1 MDEKKSK
8 AETPDG
14 KTRSKRASKGSQ
26 SMERQERKL
35 LMVVNPRA
43 GRNKSRGPLYDAAG
57 ILSSNGYLL
66 RIHNTVAPGDA
77 RDLVRRE
84 GARYDAVV
92 AVGGDGTLNEVVT
105 GLMKL
110 DNPPPLGY
118 MPQGSTNDF
127 AASLHLPSNPA
138 EAAAVIAQSAGRKL
152 DIGQWNRRYFVYVA
166 SFGAFTRTSYSAPQ
180 NVKNALGHFAYVLEG
195 VKDLDS
201 LRPYPIRL
209 NADGETLDGEYLFG
223 AVCNTLSIGGIVKL
237 APEHVALDDGLF
249 ELLLVPNPRTPAD
262 LQDLMMSAVNQDYA
276 GKGFVF
282 RHVSSIRLETEDV
295 LPWSLDGEYAPG
307 TPKVEIVNRRQALS
321 MLL

>member
-1 MDEKKSK
+1 MDEK
-8 AETPDG
+8 ET
-14 KTRSKRASKGSQ
+14 KTVTKRARKGKRSP
-26 SMERQERKL
+26 ERREKKL
-35 LMVVNPRA
+35 LMIVNPRA
-43 GRNKSRGPLYDAAG
+43 GRNKSRGPLYDAAA
-57 ILSSNGYLL
+57 ILSGRGYLL

-77 RDLVRRE
+77 RDLARRE
-84 GARYDAVV
+84 GGNYDAVV
-92 AVGGDGTLNEVVT
+92 AVGGDGTLNEVVS

-127 AASLHLPSNPA
+127 AASLRLSSEPP
-138 EAAAVIAQSAGRKL
+138 EAAAVIAQSSGRKL

-195 VKDLDS
+195 VKDLGS

-209 NADGETLDGEYLFG
+209 NADGENLDGEYLFG

-237 APEHVALDDGLF
+237 APEHVALDDGKF
-249 ELLLVPNPRTPAD
+249 ELLLAPNPRTPAD
-262 LQDLMMSAVNQDYA
+262 LQDLMISAVNQDYA

-282 RHVSSIRLETEDV
+282 RHVSSIRIETEEA

-307 TPKVEIVNRRQALS
+307 APKVEISNRRQAIS

>member
-1 MDEKKSK
+1 M
-8 AETPDG
+8 
-14 KTRSKRASKGSQ
+14 
-26 SMERQERKL
+26 
-35 LMVVNPRA
+35 
-43 GRNKSRGPLYDAAG
+43 
-57 ILSSNGYLL
+57 
-66 RIHNTVAPGDA
+66 
-77 RDLVRRE
+77 
-84 GARYDAVV
+84 
-92 AVGGDGTLNEVVT
+92 
-105 GLMKL
+105 
-110 DNPPPLGY
+110 
-118 MPQGSTNDF
+118 
-127 AASLHLPSNPA
+127 
-138 EAAAVIAQSAGRKL
+138 
-152 DIGQWNRRYFVYVA
+152 A

-237 APEHVALDDGLF
+237 APEQVALDDGLF

-276 GKGFVF
+276 GKGFIF
-282 RHVSSIRLETEDV
+282 RHVSSIRIETEDV

-307 TPKVEIVNRRQALS
+307 TPKVEIVNRRQALP